1 MVNKKD
7 LINKFINKIKI
18 LKKNKLINIYNN
30 LLQYKKGGINIRAR
44 SHVRNPQPIFQQQP
58 LIQYYPLQTQTKQ
71 PSVKIPPQKC
81 YVINSD
87 YTEDYII
94 NKKKLLAPSKYDLNL
109 NMQVSIDALR
119 LYDVINYIIT
129 NFEKDNKKH
138 KYICTNLKIFST
150 TDNFYIVKL
159 LLFLENYLKK
169 HNYKYTIDK
178 KRKFIILNY
187 SNEEYIIK
195 YKYIIET
202 NSIDVKIGKKQDTM
216 SPTSR
221 SRSNRQTVSQR
232 SSNSSSSS
240 NRQLINEKSKSKS
253 KSEENSK
260 SKSSVGLD
268 YRSSS

>member
-240 NRQLINEKSKSKS
+240 NRQLVNEKSKS